1 MGYSKDMRA
10 LACLRRFEGWSF
22 SAIARS
28 LHMAR
33 SRPALFW
40 KEFAATGSFEPTKRA
55 RARRADC
62 QLTLDEIDW
71 IAERILDTPDLLISE
86 LRRVF
91 VYVHPD
97 KAFVSEYAIVQAL
110 IVRTFGMECRGG
122 SRWLGVDDLTDSV
135 C

>member
-1 MGYSKDMRA
+1 MD
-10 LACLRRFEGWSF
+10 
-22 SAIARS
+22 
-28 LHMAR
+28 R

-62 QLTLDEIDW
+62 QLTLVEIDW

-97 KAFVSEYAIVQAL
+97 KAFVSDYAIVQAL

-122 SRWLGVDDLTDSV
+122 SRWLGVDDLTASA